1 MCAINPDFLS
11 RVNDDIGSIASKIK
25 AQERRGTVS
34 NFREAFVE
42 KLRDYFTKFE
52 YNAKDTNAF
61 ANHVYGMIY
70 ERPMLVSKTGDF
82 SIAELESLIQNKPL
96 VKTQEDAPSKTDII
110 DNQEETEFNPLQPID
125 VLYGT
130 SSPKTQLLFQFKM
143 KLPELVLI
151 DYDKGI
157 EITSQE
163 QANSQ
168 IHKYQEQLFKQA
180 RDWALKNLPKNS
192 SYIEKLQNAT
202 LYDAHDNYTGALKIL
217 NDATAK
223 IQQDNYKPNVLERLH
238 KGSTGIMARKS
249 VKEQLQF
256 LNNMAILNNFDAL
269 LANFL
274 KKSINI
280 TKGLESIYTSG
291 LDKYQLVYTN
301 TNATTTWRNDDH
313 DINAVNETS
322 DIVKMLATIPEVNA
336 KGEVIPNRFISLQQI
351 GLLNTKLKELA
362 HYLKHN
368 KSTNLNLDL
377 KFFPKARKAMG
388 NVEHTTLLDLLL
400 DTAYDQIEGARLLY
414 TYLNYAGH
422 RLSKYL
428 TKQDLMQIKAI
439 YRSFFDKENPK
450 SLYSVYLN
458 SIESGEYNIENQ
470 SKYYYTYITQMMY
483 TQEYISQ
490 QEYVNEDGDINSQT
504 LAQTGEASKTYFI
517 DNMLNGVFNVNTGYT
532 PENYSI
538 TRGVNKQKT
547 EGVYEYTNEQWGDD
561 AENPAITIKLL
572 GTPFEI
578 IKVGKEATGNVLIK
592 NSESNTLVNF
602 ADIGIEPFRK
612 LIKEVLNIEADSDFM
627 EIFTNNQN
635 DDYPLQLVNMVA
647 GILYNFE
654 VSKHLKSLQDKY
666 KGTQN
671 QITEKIYKEKL
682 NDYFTEDYIPNIQ
695 KTSTQLSY
703 SNKHYV
709 NIKKQIAKTIEIKN
723 GILAGNIVKDAD
735 GKQISSIGLSQLA
748 TKIQNQLNEAKKFG
762 NRNKNAVSAITSKWT
777 INDAFIGQEFARD
790 YTGPNGNKSAVD
802 FTKKENFVASF
813 VYDYMSNLYGNDVVV
828 KFMPSVISDKSRI
841 LKAKFN
847 FNSTIEINGET
858 KYLKD
863 LSMEEIQQVT
873 KKELGDYYQAIYNH
887 ASYVFET
894 LSTAISQLYGI
905 TLDYNN
911 NFQNFNN
918 WLDKRFNGNSS
929 EKTKF
934 IKSVLHDVI
943 QVIQKTNPEFK
954 LTQNLHYNI
963 DRSGNLQ
970 GNPMLFDQ
978 LYRWGSPVVTEEVKA
993 AYGLNSGYGQ
1003 ASNFFEEK
1011 QAEFLSGLIYEDAQI
1026 RTLDGNFKE
1035 FNSVGIKELKGNK
1048 DWISGEN
1055 VVFGTIKYTTWN
1067 KDGNLEE
1074 RTLKIT
1080 DKDSILRSRIYQELT
1095 RQLRYPQYDHLRE
1108 RVLVGS
1114 PKFNIKSLAE
1124 AIDIYTKSQVSSIR
1138 LSKSTLKADKNPKIH
1153 EALYNLYTAIYGT
1166 DPNDTMEAG
1175 DRRAFV
1181 ESIFD
1186 EQYVEDSLRDGNAKS
1201 ITEIIKSRIDNIT
1214 PEIQQALNEV
1224 ESAVKS
1230 ELQNK
1235 VLDYKSKRTQLEEKH
1250 ISATIDIHPELKRYQ
1265 AFDYWMS
1272 QTYMNVSVGTHLNH
1286 PGKGASLKEQEAAA
1300 WGQQVKRNVSL
1311 SASKHLFAQNL
1322 LDGIRDRYTI
1332 AVIEDDK
1339 DVVSNV
1345 FGQVGSAK
1353 PFDGATFCS
1362 IVTNYL
1368 ENNSLKGD
1376 MAGVDK
1382 KQFVHDW
1389 DPVTGTGVIIKTAG
1403 FAITNARIRDSKF
1416 LNDLNYRMLNR
1427 TISET
1432 GIDITKAYDDKPI
1445 NYGEFYYKEGNTYYK
1460 VPKNGISYD
1469 PASGETIVLRQQLNR
1484 GVWGPAEPK
1493 RVMVRSNYD
1502 AWKEVFGGEYSM
1514 EMGESGKL
1522 VPSENSAKLL
1532 TYAVNHVGVKKP
1544 GVDIVTNQSQVNQIM
1559 KQALI
1564 DYVVT
1569 EGAIKQGASNVNSK
1583 EAYFNRDIHLNT
1595 MSISTK
1601 DAGIQLDAEHHADES
1616 TLSLMTQVVNALGA
1630 RGYTAK
1636 QAQGVYKALQGLV
1649 SEALYD
1655 YTEGLKGNQEILDK
1669 FISKVVIDAVASN
1682 DVSTEGNLIQAITK
1696 QIQDS
1701 YKGAGKIIPQEI
1713 LDNFPLDNPQVLS
1726 KAVSQI
1732 SSYLTK
1738 KTVRI
1743 KFPGSMDVLNPSN
1756 RIYLLFDGKPL
1767 SYYNGDVSSLGFREV
1782 ADVSDIELGRT
1793 YRITDLVSGATYSK
1807 KIETPNDYYDLTD
1820 ALRDNGNLSIEE
1832 NLAVGRDLGT
1842 YNVRFN
1848 GIDENGIEMQ
1858 YNMWDLDDVKDL
1870 YTKDAQLSKLVK
1882 NLKKANSVLENL
1894 LKEGKDTTLQ
1904 ETLIAGILDSI
1915 YEIGESVGIQSENP
1929 KEIHN
1934 FMMRKLQNTL
1944 NNLSHKKVVKARGV
1958 NVQINGELKK
1968 QAYELICG
1976 AMYKT
1981 DFGLNEGDD
1990 VSEISE
1996 DVNFFVKRAVDNFT
2010 PKVSDTLYD
2019 VELKVLNG
2027 NHVYLLDGNN
2037 TLPNDSTL
2045 QKVPIRTRNING
2057 ETVRIDIH
2065 GNKLYSMSSDE
2076 DTVYQDSKGNQ
2087 IIVTKNIDYYINK
2100 TNFVTVGLSPRVTRS
2115 NYNINYLVTQ
2125 LLKSEKPAV
2134 TKMMKNLS
2142 RTPITRKGKTDEEFK
2157 LAVEESKK
2165 AIDPIIDQLQEYV
2178 LQNGTVPDETSELG
2192 QQLIN
2197 NVLPNFQNFIEDN
2210 HNKTHQELQRVHNML
2225 NSLKPGEAIDLDS
2238 IRSYSLR
2245 NVITSGQEIHTSF
2258 LKSLN
2263 VLAAR
2268 IPAQSHQSFM
2278 AMKIVGF
2285 DHSGL
2290 NSAYVNRMQIWLQ
2303 GSDFDIDKVSLLG
2316 YQFRNGKLVK
2326 WSHLM
2331 SLRTPAELAASEDL
2345 PFPTSEEVEIQSGSE
2360 EQVNTV
2366 GTIIQEMITVP
2377 GGGLSYN
2384 QESGK
2389 IEFLLNQRTSEDRSL
2404 AIRNMTKL
2412 IETVN
2417 EIGYFPDITE
2427 GIDGEHLEIFSQVQ
2441 NLLLKEINK
2450 HNTFTHSKG
2459 INPKEALINFI
2470 STSMYNTSINPI
2482 NLIQGQTPIDNPVDE
2497 AKDLA
2502 KPMPMN
2508 ERSKLFSPGNPL
2520 SKMEQLILTLE
2531 GKKNTGIVASAMKV
2545 FEAISQYNY
2554 ITLQSTDQ
2562 SAQERLLIDRS
2573 IVGKEIQLI
2582 ANAYVEENPELSE
2595 KIQYALSQVNNDEDA
2610 FILYSALLSLSTDN
2624 AKDPTLAKINAGPT
2638 MMGLYTAGLTLGLNL
2653 EILIPIMTSDIGW
2666 EISGLLESDVFNDT
2680 KGEFGIDGALKY
2692 IQEGPIQE
2700 FRALPEEIKNQ
2711 IKILV
2716 ANFLNSNAL
2725 GKGKE
2730 SINVKELE
2738 SDLRARR
2745 KTDLTKKFSD
2755 DFTMAILRSGN
2766 FNLEKGLF
2774 KLRNNQELSGEELLI
2789 KTEETLESKVRKNI
2803 ADTEERLAKAKN
2815 KLVTSIDSLIAKRDQ
2830 EGLSPRQV
2838 KYYQEQIDK
2847 FTKQGYAKYNKKTLK
2862 LIEESEKELANLL
2875 DVQKYLEGNSENLP
2889 ASVAEYAEEL
2899 KQEVQDSINESAT
2912 EDFQESIND
2921 YKEKNKLRL
2930 NRFLKSLRKYKRISR
2945 VAQKSWIESSINGK
2959 PYKAIDVIKQLNQ
2972 MANEQ
2977 SRLRP
2982 ITTLNQAL
2990 PNDIPSM
2997 MKFLRDFENIMDDR
3011 FKEIPSREKEAK
3023 GLKEVYESFVKANS
3037 VMLGEDTSKVDFNKF
3052 VTDQAYRQLIV
3063 LTYDNL
3069 KFGVNIFDVM
3079 QSNPHYF
3086 GYMKAANTQFEMF
3099 KRLSKVYKV
3108 VDGISKSTLSKFIKS
3123 SSDNQKYIRK
3133 TQKFVTSRLNNKY
3146 LLSQGKIISIKSG
3159 QVYDKSGKLHE
3170 VNTPT
3175 EILLGTPEGNATF
3188 KHWMDNVVFPE
3199 LKKTR
3204 FVNDLIADITKM
3216 ENGRTYNGKG
3226 LVSYGLNI
3234 NMFPK
3239 SDEELRE
3246 FKRYKLALSSL
3257 QNDKFDGHNVGD
3269 LLFYY
3274 NLISYNGEMTN
3285 GSLTGLFEDII
3296 AEKSSQAANDFML
3309 FYSQFGKEGQFIEGL
3324 DYTEDE
3330 LLRYIATEENLTTNK
3345 MPYAIAYNTDTM
3357 EKVLVRKRPKEAN
3370 EDLLP
3375 DDQRAIIEE
3384 QRRLAQEAEAQRI
3397 QQLESMGID
3406 PGEDK
3411 SFYKTV
3417 YDAGYEIVDDIAD
3430 YTQDF
3435 TNNYVSYQ
3443 QSSIPLS
3450 GNIQL
3455 LGVDLSS
3462 VITDDVVKLQETHL
3476 EKAQF
3481 KIGRKV
3487 YSLSDLVAKAKQN
3500 GYQDVTK
3507 NDFIV
3512 YQQKFDVN
3520 GNNELVINVEQTR
3533 KRIEEVFEENCK

>member
-1 MCAINPDFLS
+1 MCAINPGFLS
-11 RVNDDIGSIASKIK
+11 QVNDDIGSIFARIK
-25 AQERRGTVS
+25 AQERRGSIS
-34 NFREAFVE
+34 NVREAFVE
-42 KLRDYFTKFE
+42 KLKDYFAKFE
-52 YNAKDTNAF
+52 YDAKDINIF

-96 VKTQEDAPSKTDII
+96 VKTQEDAPSKTDVL
-110 DNQEETEFNPLQPID
+110 DNQEETEFNPLQPLD

-130 SSPKTQLLFQFKM
+130 SSPKTQLLFQFRM

-157 EITSQE
+157 EITNQE
-163 QANSQ
+163 QANAQ
-168 IHKYQEQLFKQA
+168 IHKYQSELFRQA

-192 SYIEKLQNAT
+192 SYIARLENAE
-202 LYDAHDNYTGALKIL
+202 LYDINDNYTGALQIL
-217 NDATAK
+217 NEATAK
-223 IQQDNYKPNVLERLH
+223 IQQDNYKPNVLERLY
-238 KGSTGIMARKS
+238 KGSTGVMARRS

-256 LNNMAILNNFDAL
+256 LNNMAILNNFDSL

-280 TKGLESIYTSG
+280 TEGLENIYASG
-291 LDKYQLVYTN
+291 LNKYQLVYTN

-313 DINAVNETS
+313 DINAINETS
-322 DIVKMLATIPEVNA
+322 DIVKMLATIPEVDS
-336 KGEVIPNRFISLQQI
+336 KGNPMPNRFISLQQI
-351 GLLNTKLKELA
+351 GLLNTKIKEIA
-362 HYLKHN
+362 HKLKHTSSDN
-368 KSTNLNLDL
+368 KKLDFR
-377 KFFPKARKAMG
+377 KYRKAHDLMG
-388 NVEHTTLLDLLL
+388 NTDFDTLLDLILN
-400 DTAYDQIEGARLLY
+400 TAYDQVEGARLLY
-414 TYLNYAGH
+414 TYLNFAGESL
-422 RLSKYL
+422 RTNL
-428 TKQDLMQIKAI
+428 TKQDIAQIKSI
-439 YRSFFDKENPK
+439 YKSFFDLENPN
-450 SLYSVYLN
+450 SLYSIYLRSLETDN
-458 SIESGEYNIENQ
+458 HDISNPPRH
-470 SKYYYTYITQMMY
+470 YYTYITQMMY
-483 TQEYISQ
+483 TQERIEQ
-490 QEYVNEDGDINSQT
+490 QEYTNEDGDINSKT
-504 LAQTGEASKTYFI
+504 LAETGELSKTYFI
-517 DNMLNGVFNVNTGYT
+517 DTMLNGVFNVNAGYT
-532 PENYSI
+532 PENYQVF
-538 TRGVNKQKT
+538 RGINKNKN
-547 EGVYEYTNEQWGDD
+547 GNSFEYTNEEWGDD
-561 AENPAITIKLL
+561 VESPAISIRLL
-572 GTPFEI
+572 GTPFELI
-578 IKVGKEATGNVLIK
+578 RVGKADTSNVIIR
-592 NSESNTLVNF
+592 NVESNAIVNYS
-602 ADIGIEPFRK
+602 DIGIEPFRK
-612 LIKEVLNIEADSDFM
+612 LIKEVLNIDADKDFM
-627 EIFTNNQN
+627 EIFTQNQS

-647 GILYNFE
+647 SILYNFE

-666 KGTQN
+666 KGTAN
-671 QITEKIYKEKL
+671 AINEETYKSML
-682 NDYFTEDYIPNIQ
+682 DQYFSEDYKPNIQ
-695 KTSTQLSY
+695 RTSTQLGY
-703 SNKHYV
+703 SNKQYV
-709 NIKKQIAKTIEIKN
+709 NVKKQIAKTIEIKN
-723 GILAGNIVKDAD
+723 GILSGNIVRDAD

-748 TKIQNQLNEAKKFG
+748 TKIQNQLNEARKFSE
-762 NRNKNAVSAITSKWT
+762 RNPNTVSNVTSSWV
-777 INDAFIGQEFARD
+777 INEAFIGQEFARD

-813 VYDYMSNLYGNDVVV
+813 VYDYMSNIYGDDVAV

-847 FNSTIEINGET
+847 FNSVVKINGET
-858 KYLKD
+858 KFLKD
-863 LSMEEIQQVT
+863 LSIEEIQQLT
-873 KKELGDYYQAIYNH
+873 TKELGDYYQAIYNH
-887 ASYVFET
+887 ASGVFNT
-894 LSTAISQLYGI
+894 LSLAINQLYGI

-911 NFQNFNN
+911 NFQNFNS
-918 WLDKRFNGNSS
+918 WLDARFNGNSS

-943 QVIQKTNPEFK
+943 QVVQKTNPEFK
-954 LTQNLHYNI
+954 LTQNVHYNI

-970 GNPMLFDQ
+970 GNAMLFDQ
-978 LYRWGSPVVTEEVKA
+978 LYRWGSPVVTQEVKA
-993 AYGLNSGYGQ
+993 AYGLDSGYGK
-1003 ASNFFEEK
+1003 ASNFFAEK

-1035 FNSVGIKELKGNK
+1035 FNSVGIKALKDNK
-1048 DWISGEN
+1048 DWVSGEN
-1055 VVFGTIKYTTWN
+1055 IVFGTIKYTTWN

-1080 DKDSILRSRIYQELT
+1080 DKDSILRSRIYQDLT
-1095 RQLRYPQYDHLRE
+1095 RQLNYPQYAHLKE

-1114 PKFNIKSLAE
+1114 PKFNINALAE
-1124 AIDIYTKSQVSSIR
+1124 AIDIYTESQISSAR
-1138 LSKSTLKADKNPKIH
+1138 LYNTAISSKKGSKVF
-1153 EALYNLYTAIYGT
+1153 EALNNLYTAIYGT
-1166 DPNDTMEAG
+1166 DPNDMMEVS
-1175 DRRAFV
+1175 DRKHFI
-1181 ESIFD
+1181 ESVFD
-1186 EQYVEDSLRDGNAKS
+1186 EQYVQDYLNSGNPKN
-1201 ITEIIKSRIDNIT
+1201 ITEII
-1214 PEIQQALNEV
+1214 
-1224 ESAVKS
+1224 
-1230 ELQNK
+1230 QNK
-1235 VLDYKSKRTQLEEKH
+1235 IGEIDANLKPYVQAVETAIKTELKEKVLEYSTKRKQLEEKH
-1250 ISATIDIHPELKRYQ
+1250 IKASIEIHPELKRYQ

-1286 PGKGASLKEQEAAA
+1286 PGKGSSLKEMESQA

-1332 AVIEDDK
+1332 AIIEDDK
-1339 DVVSNV
+1339 DVVSNI

-1432 GIDITKAYDDKPI
+1432 GIDITQAYDGKPI

-1460 VPKNGISYD
+1460 VPENGISYD
-1469 PASGETIVLRQQLNR
+1469 PASGETIVLRQRLNR

-1493 RVMVRSNYD
+1493 RVVVRSNYD

-1514 EMGESGKL
+1514 EMGANNNL

-1532 TYAVNHVGVKKP
+1532 TFAVNNVGTVKP
-1544 GVDIVTNQSQVNQIM
+1544 GVTQVTNQSQVNQIM

-1649 SEALYD
+1649 SEALHD
-1655 YTEGLKGNQEILDK
+1655 YTEGLKGNQELLDK

-1701 YKGAGKIIPQEI
+1701 YKGAGRIMPQEI
-1713 LDNFPLDNPQVLS
+1713 LDNFPLDNPQVLTKS
-1726 KAVSQI
+1726 VSQI

-1756 RIYLLFDGKPL
+1756 RIYLLYDGRPL
-1767 SYYNGDVSSLGFREV
+1767 SFYNGDVSNLGFREV
-1782 ADVSDIELGRT
+1782 TDVSDVELGRT
-1793 YRITDLVSGATYSK
+1793 YKITDLVSGATFSK
-1807 KIETPNDYYDLTD
+1807 KVETPTDYYDLID

-1832 NLAVGRDLGT
+1832 DLAVGRDLGT
-1842 YNVRFN
+1842 YNVRFR
-1848 GIDENGIEMQ
+1848 GVDENGIEMQ
-1858 YNMWDLDDVKDL
+1858 YNMWDLDTVKDL
-1870 YTKDAQLSKLVK
+1870 YTKDKQLSNLVK
-1882 NLKKANSVLENL
+1882 NLKKANSVLETL
-1894 LKEGKDTTLQ
+1894 IAEGKDTTLQ
-1904 ETLIAGILDSI
+1904 ETLISGILDEI
-1915 YEIGESVGIQSENP
+1915 YAIGESVGIQSENP
-1929 KEIHN
+1929 KQIHN
-1934 FMMRKLQNTL
+1934 FMMQQLQKTL
-1944 NNLSHKKVVKARGV
+1944 NDLSAKRTVKVRGIE
-1958 NVQINGELKK
+1958 VQIVGELKK

-1981 DFGLNEGDD
+1981 DFGLTEGDD
-1990 VSEISE
+1990 VAEISE
-1996 DVNFFVKRAVDNFT
+1996 DVNFFVKRAVSNFT

-2045 QKVPIRTRNING
+2045 QRVPIRTRNING

-2076 DTVYQDSKGNQ
+2076 DAVYQDSKGNQ
-2087 IIVTKNIDYYINK
+2087 IIVTKNMDYYINK

-2125 LLKSEKPAV
+2125 LLKSDKPAV
-2134 TKMMKNLS
+2134 AKMMKNLS
-2142 RTPITRKGKTDEEFK
+2142 RTPITRKDKSEEEFK
-2157 LAVEESKK
+2157 LAVQESKN
-2165 AIDPIIDQLQEYV
+2165 AIDPIIDQLQEYIK
-2178 LQNGTVPDETSELG
+2178 QNGTVPDETSELG

-2197 NVLPNFQNFIEDN
+2197 TVLPNFQNFIEDN

-2225 NSLKPGEAIDLDS
+2225 NSLKPGEAIDIDS
-2238 IRSYSLR
+2238 IKSYSLK

-2345 PFPTSEEVEIQSGSE
+2345 PFPTSEEVEIQSGPESE
-2360 EQVNTV
+2360 INAV
-2366 GTIIQEMITVP
+2366 GTIIQQMITVP
-2377 GGGLSYN
+2377 GGGISYN
-2384 QESGK
+2384 RESGK
-2389 IEFLLNQRTSEDRSL
+2389 VEFLLNQRTSEDRSL

-2417 EIGYFPDITE
+2417 DLGYFPDITE
-2427 GIDGEHLEIFSQVQ
+2427 GIEGEHLEIFSQVQ

-2497 AKDLA
+2497 AKELA

-2554 ITLQSTDQ
+2554 ITLQSSDQ

-2573 IVGKEIQLI
+2573 IIGKEIELI
-2582 ANAYVEENPELSE
+2582 ANAYVEDNPELSE
-2595 KIQYALSQVNNDEDA
+2595 TVRYALSQVNNDEDA

-2692 IQEGPIQE
+2692 IQEGPLRE
-2700 FRALPEEIKNQ
+2700 FRTLPDAIKNQ
-2711 IKILV
+2711 IKLLV
-2716 ANFLNSNAL
+2716 AEFLNSKVA
-2725 GKGKE
+2725 GKGTERIDLKQ
-2730 SINVKELE
+2730 LE
-2738 SDLRARR
+2738 NDLKYKR

-2755 DFTMAILRSGN
+2755 DFTMAIIRSGN

-2774 KLRNNQELSGEELLI
+2774 KLRNDQELSGEELLL
-2789 KTEETLESKVRKNI
+2789 KTEETLEYRVSKNLS
-2803 ADTEERLAKAKN
+2803 DTEAHLE
-2815 KLVTSIDSLIAKRDQ
+2815 KLRAREVKSIDSLIEKRDA
-2830 EGLSPRQV
+2830 EGLSKRQRD
-2838 KYYQEQIDK
+2838 YYQKEIDK
-2847 FTKQGYAKYNKKTLK
+2847 FTKQGYAKYNKKVLK
-2862 LIEESEKELANLL
+2862 QIETAEKELA
-2875 DVQKYLEGNSENLP
+2875 V
-2889 ASVAEYAEEL
+2889 L
-2899 KQEVQDSINESAT
+2899 KEVQQYINNDTGNATTEIVEYVEQLQQEIQDGINETAT
-2912 EDFQESIND
+2912 EDFQVEISNYQD
-2921 YKEKNKLRL
+2921 KSRLKLS
-2930 NRFLKSLRKYKRISR
+2930 RFLKSLRKYKRISKT
-2945 VAQKSWIESSINGK
+2945 AQRSWIKSAINGK
-2959 PYKAIDVIKQLNQ
+2959 SYKALDVIKQLNQ

-2982 ITTLNQAL
+2982 ITTLNQSL

-3011 FKEIPSREKEAK
+3011 FEEIPSKEKQNK
-3023 GLKEVYESFVKANS
+3023 GLKEVYEEFVKINS
-3037 VMLGEDTSKVDFNKF
+3037 AMLGEDSSKVDFNRF
-3052 VTDQAYRQLIV
+3052 VTDQAYRQFIV
-3063 LTYDNL
+3063 NVYDKL

-3099 KRLSKVYKV
+3099 KSLSKVYRV
-3108 VDGISKSTLSKFIKS
+3108 VDGISKSTLSQFIKS
-3123 SSDNQKYIRK
+3123 SKDNQKYIKK

-3146 LLSQGKIISIKSG
+3146 LLSQGKIISISSG
-3159 QVYDKSGKLHE
+3159 KVYDKSGNIHD
-3170 VNTPT
+3170 VTTPT

-3188 KHWMDNVVFPE
+3188 KYWMDNVVIPE

-3204 FVNDLIADITKM
+3204 FINDFISGLTKM
-3216 ENGRTYNGKG
+3216 ENGKTYNGKG
-3226 LVSYGLNI
+3226 LISYGLNI

-3239 SDEELRE
+3239 TDDELRE
-3246 FKRYKLALSSL
+3246 FKRYKVALANL
-3257 QNDKFDGHNVGD
+3257 QQDVFDGHNVGD

-3296 AEKSSQAANDFML
+3296 AEKSSKAANDFML

-3330 LLRYIATEENLTTNK
+3330 LLRYIATEENLATNK

-3357 EKVLVRKRPKEAN
+3357 EKVLVKKKEKEIS
-3370 EDLLP
+3370 EDKLP
-3375 DDQRAIIEE
+3375 EELRSMVQENQEARNEE
-3384 QRRLAQEAEAQRI
+3384 QSRVYA
-3397 QQLESMGID
+3397 QLESLGID
-3406 PGEDK
+3406 PSQDK
-3411 SFYKTV
+3411 SFAKTLD
-3417 YDAGYEIVDDIAD
+3417 DAGYEMVDDS
-3430 YTQDF
+3430 TNFSQDF
-3435 TNNYVSYQ
+3435 TNNYVNYQ

-3450 GNIQL
+3450 GRIQL
-3455 LGVDLSS
+3455 VGVDLTSIS
-3462 VITDDVVKLQETHL
+3462 GDIEKVKEAHMEQA
-3476 EKAQF
+3476 KF
-3481 KIGRKV
+3481 VIGRKS
-3487 YSLSDLVAKAKQN
+3487 YSLSDLVAQAKQN

-3507 NDFIV
+3507 DDFIV
-3512 YQQKFDVN
+3512 YQQKFNVN
-3520 GNNELVINVEQTR
+3520 GDNELVIDVEQTR
-3533 KRIEEVFEENCK
+3533 SRIEEVFQENCK